1 MHRSLAVSENTS
13 ELQSDEKRTR
23 DQAGEDELK
32 DDVKRA
38 TKKLKRPRQAREPHL
53 QEEASGNDGD
63 ANTRQE
69 GSSAACTESS
79 GLQLASDTQ

>member
-13 ELQSDEKRTR
+13 ELQSDEGKKRTR

-53 QEEASGNDGD
+53 
-63 ANTRQE
+63 
-69 GSSAACTESS
+69 
-79 GLQLASDTQ
+79 